1 MINID
6 SIFDSFNADDDTAL
20 LIDFTSHPLYWINGF
35 NKVIS
40 NYPYFKQH
48 MVKMNKKF
56 KNQLD
61 ENDIENASKYMMY
74 DKAWEYIKEINIEN
88 QFHLECISKKSN
100 LVMHSNLV
108 NSIKHFEKLEHYE
121 KCNILKKIE
130 IKVKDFLL

>member
-1 MINID
+1 
-6 SIFDSFNADDDTAL
+6 
-20 LIDFTSHPLYWINGF
+20 
-35 NKVIS
+35 
-40 NYPYFKQH
+40 
-48 MVKMNKKF
+48 
-56 KNQLD
+56 
-61 ENDIENASKYMMY
+61 MY

-121 KCNILKKIE
+121 KCSILKKIE